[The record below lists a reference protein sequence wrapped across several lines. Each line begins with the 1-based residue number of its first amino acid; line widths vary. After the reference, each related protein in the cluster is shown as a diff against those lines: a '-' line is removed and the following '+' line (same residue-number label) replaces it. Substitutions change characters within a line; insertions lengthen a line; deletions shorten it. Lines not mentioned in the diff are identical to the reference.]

1 MPCFARPLASEK
13 RLEQA
18 ASQAWKTWWSVATLG
33 MDRLVDLQEDTQW
46 VTELPVATALGM
58 PSSPPCCRLTLH
70 VCLHHLLKPLRL
82 QPQL

>member
-13 RLEQA
+13 KLEQA

-33 MDRLVDLQEDTQW
+33 RVAHEGCL
-46 VTELPVATALGM
+46 TELPVATALGM
-58 PSSPPCCRLTLH
+58 PSSAPWWRLTLH

>member
-13 RLEQA
+13 KLEQA

-33 MDRLVDLQEDTQW
+33 IETIWGCLKD
-46 VTELPVATALGM
+46 LPVAPIATALGM
-58 PSSPPCCRLTLH
+58 PSSPPWCRLTLH